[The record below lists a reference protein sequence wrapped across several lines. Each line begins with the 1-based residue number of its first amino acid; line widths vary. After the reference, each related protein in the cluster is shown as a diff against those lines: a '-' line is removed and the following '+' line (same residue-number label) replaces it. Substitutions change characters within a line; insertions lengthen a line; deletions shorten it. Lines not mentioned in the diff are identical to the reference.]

1 MSLEPLRSSNVGRFP
16 YVQKTGWPLLESKGE
31 ALVTRHC
38 NQKQSQPCKIS
49 SRQENQF
56 HNLALY
62 GLGGSKLHIRAFER
76 TKGIHHLM
84 GPKAGDTLRR
94 CRLGI
99 LILGHPAMRSALM
112 GRI

>member
-1 MSLEPLRSSNVGRFP
+1 MWSHPSGDVNDEAVKS
-16 YVQKTGWPLLESKGE
+16 YV
-31 ALVTRHC
+31 ALV
-38 NQKQSQPCKIS
+38 
-49 SRQENQF
+49 F
-56 HNLALY
+56 

-99 LILGHPAMRSALM
+99 LILGHRQCARH
-112 GRI
+112 